1 MKNLT
6 KLLFAA
12 IAIFMIVSCDRDKD
26 RPEKFS
32 TMTVE
37 ENKAAVEN
45 TGIDL
50 VGVLERFR
58 ATKTVEAAGNMIEIT
73 ESGKSKGIQGFT
85 GTGLYSV
92 IKAVQGAAGRTGQ
105 VNDVFE
111 AVKGCAEE
119 DPESIREFWDENV
132 GTYTWNPSIG
142 DFNTDLGGDKFIIKF
157 PSSDVSTTNDATF
170 TVYDYEG
177 VTISNPLDEEYT
189 GDLPV
194 GLKADLKLGTQTLV
208 TFVFG
213 ASYNEDGVPNAIAAD
228 LDIEGFKFEVDV
240 TNDTKIVSAS
250 YKFLEKNEVIMNM
263 SAKVNGLFTGD
274 NINDNSVQ
282 HTDRW
287 VCDRVLNPNTQEY
300 EDVYCEDTWEEVE
313 FEEVAHTA
321 NAEFQLMNLAVRGQ
335 MDIKNLVDKI
345 RIIEDDYYE
354 DEAID
359 EETYCDRMA
368 DELNSY
374 VNLRLVKI
382 DNNEII
388 AKVEAYVINDTE
400 WEYEDYDL
408 GFRLTFGEGSPI
420 DMETYFEEG
429 FDDFI
434 DSLND
439 LLEDICNDYGID
451 YDPIEY

>member
-1 MKNLT
+1 M
-6 KLLFAA
+6 
-12 IAIFMIVSCDRDKD
+12 
-26 RPEKFS
+26 
-32 TMTVE
+32 
-37 ENKAAVEN
+37 
-45 TGIDL
+45 
-50 VGVLERFR
+50 
-58 ATKTVEAAGNMIEIT
+58 
-73 ESGKSKGIQGFT
+73 
-85 GTGLYSV
+85 
-92 IKAVQGAAGRTGQ
+92 
-105 VNDVFE
+105 
-111 AVKGCAEE
+111 
-119 DPESIREFWDENV
+119 
-132 GTYTWNPSIG
+132 
-142 DFNTDLGGDKFIIKF
+142 
-157 PSSDVSTTNDATF
+157 
-170 TVYDYEG
+170 
-177 VTISNPLDEEYT
+177 
-189 GDLPV
+189 
-194 GLKADLKLGTQTLV
+194 
-208 TFVFG
+208 
-213 ASYNEDGVPNAIAAD
+213 
-228 LDIEGFKFEVDV
+228 
-240 TNDTKIVSAS
+240 
-250 YKFLEKNEVIMNM
+250 
-263 SAKVNGLFTGD
+263 
-274 NINDNSVQ
+274 
-282 HTDRW
+282 
-287 VCDRVLNPNTQEY
+287 
-300 EDVYCEDTWEEVE
+300 E

>member
-1 MKNLT
+1 
-6 KLLFAA
+6 
-12 IAIFMIVSCDRDKD
+12 
-26 RPEKFS
+26 
-32 TMTVE
+32 
-37 ENKAAVEN
+37 
-45 TGIDL
+45 
-50 VGVLERFR
+50 
-58 ATKTVEAAGNMIEIT
+58 
-73 ESGKSKGIQGFT
+73 
-85 GTGLYSV
+85 
-92 IKAVQGAAGRTGQ
+92 
-105 VNDVFE
+105 
-111 AVKGCAEE
+111 
-119 DPESIREFWDENV
+119 
-132 GTYTWNPSIG
+132 
-142 DFNTDLGGDKFIIKF
+142 
-157 PSSDVSTTNDATF
+157 
-170 TVYDYEG
+170 
-177 VTISNPLDEEYT
+177 
-189 GDLPV
+189 
-194 GLKADLKLGTQTLV
+194 
-208 TFVFG
+208 
-213 ASYNEDGVPNAIAAD
+213 
-228 LDIEGFKFEVDV
+228 
-240 TNDTKIVSAS
+240 VSAS